1 MASTLEELRSN
12 IREAVEAGYRQ
23 QLLARGQARGMIWR
37 AGELPIDAPDFSP
50 LLSEDLLSFGYSLLL
65 HGLRYLDLGG
75 DSLSEGTPLFES
87 PAQLRPPTKLIGEA
101 I

>member
-12 IREAVEAGYRQ
+12 IAEAVEAGYRQ

-65 HGLRYLDLGG
+65 HGFGDLSFLAAELVKTLLACGIL
-75 DSLSEGTPLFES
+75 LSGAWSQFF
-87 PAQLRPPTKLIGEA
+87 
-101 I
+101 